1 MKRCTSEDDSR
12 VSEMN
17 AGEVMGLFFED
28 VGHRK
33 NTSASHLLSV
43 RRLWEIRGMVSR
55 EHLDV

>member
-1 MKRCTSEDDSR
+1 
-12 VSEMN
+12 MN